1 MGEHTE
7 ATSPIQPTR
16 QHECSEGNQ
25 LIDGNDQGGNISKRA
40 IHPHAFISKGVP
52 SAS

>member
-7 ATSPIQPTR
+7 ATSRIQPAR
-16 QHECSEGNQ
+16 QREWSKGNQ
-25 LIDGNDQGGNISKRA
+25 LIDGNDQGGNIPKRG
-40 IHPHAFISKGVP
+40 IHLTRFISEGVP